1 LFQDMFLF
9 NNNYF
14 NSYVIR
20 CLLLSI
26 IRKRKKEGYVDN
38 GILSKQNA
46 NALNCIEV
54 QSNIVM

>member
-1 LFQDMFLF
+1 MLLF

-38 GILSKQNA
+38 DILSKQNA
-46 NALNCIEV
+46 NALNCIVV

>member
-1 LFQDMFLF
+1 M
-9 NNNYF
+9 
-14 NSYVIR
+14 
-20 CLLLSI
+20 LLLSI